1 MGLRVA
7 VAAWR
12 SEELDVADDAV
23 GGALLA
29 VFLVDLVLQAAVDG
43 DEPAF
48 GEDFGGGF
56 AGVAVAV
63 DVDVAGLVASAAA
76 HAVDGDAHLADAAA
90 VAGEFLVGGVG
101 DEPSGAVVVVHDGS
115 LLTVVVWP

>member
-7 VAAWR
+7 VAAR
-12 SEELDVADDAV
+12 RGEEFDVADDAV

-48 GEDFGGGF
+48 GEDLGGGF

-76 HAVDGDAHLADAAA
+76 HAVDGGAHF
-90 VAGEFLVGGVG
+90 AGATVGGGEPVGGGVG
-101 DEPSGAVVVVHDGS
+101 
-115 LLTVVVWP
+115 